1 MPTLLAPL
9 FLSAAS
15 EQPLIDLDGTFF
27 IQLTIFLVLFLLLR
41 SLVFQPFMQMLTE
54 RDKRTRGAR
63 EDAKSL
69 VEQATAKVAAYEQ
82 SIQQAR
88 LAAQEDRAQ
97 LRSSGAAEARSL
109 VETARQESQ
118 KTLDLARKDLKREA
132 DKAEQDLARRASEL
146 GQRVAEKVLQKA

>member
-1 MPTLLAPL
+1 MPSQLAPL
-9 FLSAAS
+9 LLSAT

-27 IQLTIFLVLFLLLR
+27 IQLVIFLVLFMILR
-41 SLVFQPFMQMLTE
+41 SLVFQPFMQMLAE

-63 EDAKSL
+63 EEAKLL
-69 VEQATAKVAAYEQ
+69 VQQATAKVAAYEQ

-88 LAAQEDRAQ
+88 VAAQEDRAQ
-97 LRSSGAAEARSL
+97 LRAVGAAEARTL

-118 KTLDLARKDLKREA
+118 KTLDLARKDLRREA
-132 DKAEQDLARRASEL
+132 EKAEQDLAKRASEL